1 MKVKKDTLYF
11 AVLVITGLF
20 TSSWMNHGYVSAS
33 TDMIPEN
40 TVILSNETD
49 EAFCKDFS
57 VLLWR
62 VRPEWILLAAAE
74 VPVSVRDKNL
84 IIIGELDS
92 EYTGTIIM
100 ELLTQ
105 EELEY
110 IREGHYS
117 VLKKESPWTAERFI
131 YICVGSDKLLTKK
144 AAEEA
149 ITSFDG
155 EWTFPPFSSV
165 PQEVAL
171 EYIIQLQYIPEDNE
185 LPKEALRMEIDP
197 KPPSSISAEEAAE
210 DVEYLFYLF
219 SHGYCGYGYFMTQ
232 SNFDEAKQTIL
243 SELET
248 QPQWSPE
255 DFSQLLHDHLTFIH
269 DCHLDIGAYKY
280 GNHEDYWYDTSLE
293 LWKVAGEY
301 FFSSDDTIYW
311 VVSINGENPEE
322 FMFPSL
328 SAQGDP
334 IYRIGMLSQSAPN
347 PLELT
352 ANHDYEQQ
360 QFTIQLDRSDFV
372 YFSDDIFKEET
383 IGGIP
388 VVRIRSFSD
397 HHSEDLTQFLETAN
411 KYRGEPCLIMD
422 IRGNGGGNEVWPKT
436 WVTRFTGRN
445 PSGLRYF
452 TEFTSKT
459 SMMGRVNVQA
469 KWYNL
474 YPDTSQY
481 KQEMEQYEARAD
493 AFETQ
498 SIVPYWTGPYYSAAE
513 VIPNNTTVIVIING
527 YVGSA
532 AEGFI
537 NYLSQVENVVFVGE
551 NSGGALVFGQVSN
564 HRLPHSKLLVALPI
578 SLNIPLDL
586 EFREEKG
593 LFPDLWVPA
602 EDALN
607 YVVAAVRKGA
617 ITTVHPIPEEIL
629 QAEFIPEAPP
639 MLSKLKPLFPV
650 LYIAV
655 LGILPAIINR
665 KKDKRLFFIFGSFL
679 AVIGIIIL
687 NRESSFGYVL
697 SILAIVYITIG
708 VYKWM
713 KEEGDRDQLEQHQK
727 P

>member
-1 MKVKKDTLYF
+1 MKVKKNTLYF

-33 TDMIPEN
+33 TEMIPEN

-49 EAFCKDFS
+49 EAFYKDFS
-57 VLLWR
+57 VLLRR
-62 VRPEWILLAAAE
+62 VRPEWILLDAAE
-74 VPVSVRDKNL
+74 VPESVRDKNL

-92 EYTGTIIM
+92 EYTGTIIT

-117 VLKKESPWTAERFI
+117 VLEKESPWTADRLI

-149 ITSFDG
+149 ITSLDG
-155 EWTFPPFSSV
+155 EWTFPPFSSA

-171 EYIIQLQYIPEDNE
+171 EYITQLQYIPEDDE

-197 KPPSSISAEEAAE
+197 KPPSSISAEEAVE

-232 SNFDEAKQTIL
+232 GNFDEAKQTIL

-255 DFSQLLHDHLTFIH
+255 DFSQLLHDQLTFIH
-269 DCHLDIGAYKY
+269 DCHLGIGAYKY
-280 GNHEDYWYDTSLE
+280 GSHEDYWYDTSRE
-293 LWKVAGEY
+293 LWKAAGEY
-301 FFSSDDTIYW
+301 FFSSDDTMYR
-311 VVSINGENPEE
+311 VVSINGENPEG
-322 FMFPSL
+322 FMFSSL

-334 IYRIGMLSQSAPN
+334 IYRIGMLSQSVPD

-352 ANHDYEQQ
+352 ANHDYEQH

-372 YFSDDIFKEET
+372 YFSDDIFREET

-436 WVTRFTGRN
+436 WVTRFTGRS
-445 PSGLRYF
+445 PSGIRYF

-459 SMMGRVNVQA
+459 TMMGRANVHA

-493 AFETQ
+493 VFETQ
-498 SIVPYWTGPYYSAAE
+498 STVPYWTGPYYSAAE
-513 VIPNNTTVIVIING
+513 VIPNDTTVIVIING

-564 HRLPHSKLLVALPI
+564 HRLHHSTLLVTLPI

-639 MLSKLKPLFPV
+639 MLSKLKPLLPV
-650 LYIAV
+650 LYVAV

-679 AVIGIIIL
+679 GVIGIIIL
-687 NRESSFGYVL
+687 IRESSFGHVL

-708 VYKWM
+708 VYKWR
-713 KEEGDRDQLEQHQK
+713 KENTAQ
-727 P
+727 